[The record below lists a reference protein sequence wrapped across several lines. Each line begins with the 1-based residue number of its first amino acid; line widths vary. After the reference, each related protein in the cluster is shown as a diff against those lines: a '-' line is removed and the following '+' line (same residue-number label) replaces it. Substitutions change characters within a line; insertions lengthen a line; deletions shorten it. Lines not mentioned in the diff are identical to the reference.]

1 MMKIKQKRR
10 GSKSLVIIFCLCCIG
25 CVKKSNKFSRLNM
38 GFFSILA
45 DTNSFKPL
53 ENRLVN
59 KNHGFLLMNGSDTIY
74 YNFGYDVD
82 NLSEMDKKIIFY
94 PGDVSDMWNIIDSTL
109 INKEDVVFVNKPNYD
124 IDELRT
130 QNVRFI
136 QVSGFRVKITFPREI
151 NKGGLTGVYIDS
163 VKKTEGGR
171 LKFNLYA
178 KDLDSMQNEELLNAI
193 QTLQFH

>member
-1 MMKIKQKRR
+1 
-10 GSKSLVIIFCLCCIG
+10 
-25 CVKKSNKFSRLNM
+25 M